1 MAKKLDYEGS
11 IGIVHY
17 SDVSVSDTNCLCFPT
32 DYDDK
37 KYVVESEVKEENS
50 FSNLI
55 CGSLFYGR
63 SGVI

>member
-1 MAKKLDYEGS
+1 MAKNFDYEGS

-37 KYVVESEVKEENS
+37 DYVGSGVKEENS

-63 SGVI
+63 GGTI